1 MVDANNHPTTV
12 RYDALGRTDRV
23 WYADRLTSLSP
34 SLQFSYRVVEGQ
46 PVAVGTT
53 RLGNNNGN
61 LRDTGYTLYDGLLR
75 PRQTQE
81 PGPDGGRLLTD
92 TFHDERGLV
101 SRTFGTYYTTGAPS
115 STLFLPDDADSVET
129 QTRHT
134 YDGVGRDI
142 RTQVLGGNSDGAK
155 VLATTETTHFGDRVT
170 VVPPDGA
177 TVTTSLSDAR
187 GRLTELRQ
195 HHGRNA
201 ASEYDTTSY
210 TYTPTDQI
218 AGVTTPSGATWEYR
232 YDQQGQR
239 TASIDPDTGTTTS
252 TYSDRGELVT
262 TTNARGITLH
272 RSYDGLGRQTE
283 LREENAEGRLRAQ
296 WEYDTAQRGKG
307 QLSRAT
313 RWEDGEAYV
322 NEVVAY
328 DPRYRAVRSRT
339 IIPGAE
345 GALAGTYET
354 RQDYSPAGL
363 VRGVSYPAA
372 GGLPAHG
379 VSYTY
384 ENGTLR
390 PIRAFEQGG
399 LTATTAY
406 SHTGKPLQFAMHRD
420 AADTVWATNTYEWG
434 TQRLQT
440 TRVDRRDQ
448 PGVDRRETYSYDG
461 AGNVL
466 SIADTSRTGADV
478 QCFTYDHLRRLTGA
492 WAQSRTGCATDGGA
506 ADIGG
511 PSPYHHAY
519 TYDEAGNRTTETLHE
534 QDITRTY
541 SYDEDQPH
549 TLTEVVQEAPG
560 VRSLEEYGYD
570 ESGNTV
576 SRQVG
581 GKTQT
586 LEWNP
591 EGRVAS
597 VEDADG
603 TTVEYLYD
611 ADGSRLIGRTGT
623 ETTLY
628 LGHTEV
634 TVANGGTTPTAE
646 RYLPMGGGHTAVID
660 SDGTTSFVMA
670 DHHGTGNLAIDAESL
685 ETTHR
690 RTLPFGAY
698 RDDVPEEQWPGTRTF
713 VGGTDDVSTGL
724 YNIGAREYD
733 AAIGRFISADPVMDL
748 TDPQQIHGYAYANNN
763 PLAYSDPTG
772 LFLNGVINRV
782 HRIVQTIIKKVI
794 KHASSAMR
802 TAKHKVAPPRRPVI
816 SRFSSKPRPIQRSS
830 TQQRTA
836 TRASYS
842 SGGGISQ
849 ASTNTSCPNSRLCMS
864 WLGPAIEEST
874 KRTLNWIGKGGRKA
888 EEIAAAAAGI
898 DDAITC
904 ANDPGL
910 TSACGWTLAG
920 IFPAGRI
927 LDLMGSA
934 VPGVAR
940 LSKACSSFVPGTHVL
955 MANGTTK
962 AIEDVRVGDEVLA
975 TDPETGETSARTVT
989 AELTSHGDKL
999 LVTVSVLDGNGNP
1012 QQLIATDNHPL
1023 WLPAIQQWID
1033 AAELEPGT
1041 QLYANDG
1048 TLVDVTAVTTNT
1060 TATTVHNL
1068 TIEGIHTYY
1077 VLVGEIPVLVHN
1089 STCGPDLSIN
1099 EGQFG
1104 KKWGKH
1110 AQDYNLNPG
1119 DASSRKWFRDR
1130 IAEVRTSP
1138 DEVRQGPWNPTRG
1151 GGEGYFFYRQGDDL
1165 LVTKSDGQF
1174 VTMFPMESPNKWFQQ
1189 ATPNP

>member
-1 MVDANNHPTTV
+1 M
-12 RYDALGRTDRV
+12 
-23 WYADRLTSLSP
+23 
-34 SLQFSYRVVEGQ
+34 
-46 PVAVGTT
+46 
-53 RLGNNNGN
+53 
-61 LRDTGYTLYDGLLR
+61 
-75 PRQTQE
+75 
-81 PGPDGGRLLTD
+81 
-92 TFHDERGLV
+92 
-101 SRTFGTYYTTGAPS
+101 
-115 STLFLPDDADSVET
+115 ET

-195 HHGRNA
+195 HHGRSA
-201 ASEYDTTSY
+201 AGEYDTTRY
-210 TYTPTDQI
+210 TYTPADQV

-262 TTNARGITLH
+262 TTNARGVTLH
-272 RSYDGLGRQTE
+272 RTYDGLGRQTE

-296 WEYDTAQRGKG
+296 WEYDTVPRGKG

-328 DPRYRAVRSRT
+328 DPRYRPVRSRT

-354 RQDYSPAGL
+354 RQDHTPAGL
-363 VRGVSYPAA
+363 VRGVTYPAA
-372 GGLPAHG
+372 GGLPTHG
-379 VSYTY
+379 ISYTY

-399 LTATTAY
+399 LTATTVY
-406 SHTGKPLQFAMHRD
+406 SHTGKPVQFAMHRD
-420 AADTVWATNTYEWG
+420 AADTVWATNTYERG

-440 TRVDRRDQ
+440 TRVDRSDQ
-448 PGVDRRETYSYDG
+448 PGFDRRETYSYDD

-466 SIADTSRTGADV
+466 SIADTSSSGADV
-478 QCFTYDHLRRLTGA
+478 QCFSYDHLRRLTEA
-492 WAQSRTGCATDGGA
+492 WAQSRTDCTTDGGA
-506 ADIGG
+506 PNIGG

-603 TTVEYLYD
+603 TTVEYVYD

-634 TVANGGTTPTAE
+634 TVANGGSTPTAE
-646 RYLPMGGGHTAVID
+646 RYLPMGGGHTAVVD
-660 SDGTTSFVMA
+660 SEGTTSFVMA

-698 RDDVPEEQWPGTRTF
+698 RDDVPEELWPGTRTF

-733 AAIGRFISADPVMDL
+733 AAIGRFISADPIMDL
-748 TDPQQIHGYAYANNN
+748 TDPQQVHGYAYANNN

-772 LFLNGVINRV
+772 LFFFGPVGWV
-782 HRIVQTIIKKVI
+782 HRIVQTIIKTVV

-802 TAKHKVAPPRRPVI
+802 TAKRKVSPPRRPVI
-816 SRFSSKPRPIQRSS
+816 SRFSSSKSRSS
-830 TQQRTA
+830 HANNTRAQSPTA
-836 TRASYS
+836 TQASYS
-842 SGGGISQ
+842 PGTGVSQ
-849 ASTNTSCPNSRLCMS
+849 TSNSCTTQRFCPD
-864 WLGPAIEEST
+864 WLPGF
-874 KRTLNWIGKGGRKA
+874 LGRKA
-888 EEIAAAAAGI
+888 LDWLDRSVEFGKDSLEFGASVVGV
-898 DDAITC
+898 DDMVGC
-904 ANDPGL
+904 AQDPGF
-910 TSACGWTLAG
+910 TAECGWTLAAA
-920 IFPAGRI
+920 IPASRI
-927 LDLMGSA
+927 ARFIGTSL
-934 VPGVAR
+934 PGAR
-940 LSKACSSFVPGTHVL
+940 RLVGACSSFVPGTRVL
-955 MANGTTK
+955 MADGTTK
-962 AIEDVRVGDEVLA
+962 AIEDVAVGDEVLA
-975 TDPETGETSARTVT
+975 TDPATGETGARTVT
-989 AELTSHGDKL
+989 AELTSTGDKL

-1023 WLPAIQQWID
+1023 WLATTQQWID
-1033 AAELEPGT
+1033 AVDLEPGV

-1048 TLVDVTAVTTNT
+1048 TLVDVTAVATST

-1077 VLVGEIPVLVHN
+1077 VLAGEIPVLAHN
-1089 STCGPDLSIN
+1089 SNCGPNLSIN

-1110 AQDYNLNPG
+1110 AQDYDLNPG

-1138 DEVRQGPWNPTRG
+1138 DEVRQGPYNPTRG
-1151 GGEGYFFYRQGDDL
+1151 GGEDYFFYRQGDDL
-1165 LVTKSDGQF
+1165 LITKSDGQF
-1174 VTMFPMESPNKWFQQ
+1174 VTMFPMEGPNKWLQQ
-1189 ATPNP
+1189 ATPNS